1 MNNTLL
7 IQLPVPQTNFGRQT
21 GNVPLAAAWLAQ
33 SAAPSA
39 DNQVTIL
46 PESEASY
53 LGDAALIDRII
64 ALRPTIVGF
73 TVYCWNLDRSLYIAG
88 RIKQLGDVRIIFGG
102 PEITPDNPR
111 LTGSPADFLVYGEG
125 EAVFQRLHCEPG
137 FWKRGS
143 ASAAVDGIFESN
155 ASPYLSGWL
164 DPGPGNLML
173 LETQRGCP
181 YHCGY
186 CHYNKSRQGLSFASE
201 TLVFDAIDWARE
213 RRVGEIYLLDPC
225 LSARPRLHAFLAE
238 LAARNRDH
246 LIGFVS
252 EIRAE
257 SIDAPLADRC
267 QDVGFRWLEIGL
279 QSTNPRALELMNRRT
294 NLKRL
299 AQGAHLLKE
308 RGIRP
313 QIDLILGLPGDDLAG
328 FKRSVDFLAEN
339 GLADDVQIFPL
350 SVLPGTDFRM
360 QCQALG
366 LNYTPAPPYTVLET
380 PTFSQKEMRQAIAY
394 AEESLDA
401 AFYPFPDLNIA
412 WRTSPSQPPEDV
424 IVRIGDQAI
433 YTKLYLQAP
442 RPDEALQSI
451 SKRLGYPYQLFVDP
465 YFSDEQALC
474 RMLSVLSEANPFTPF
489 EIIFLSPDRKP
500 NLKRVLSAVRL
511 KRPHFLDL
519 EERFLFDRPGN
530 RAVIFT
536 FVALE
541 ARLQYTEEM
550 VRQVFWWKKPN
561 LPERQELDDLLHLDG
576 VLIDSPLPESAI
588 AQWQDRFTS
597 IADDLPHI
605 AFADLPLQHRW
616 LLKTAPDQWAE
627 SVLRKFWAGAQPV
640 HRKKK

>member
-1 MNNTLL
+1 MNNTIL

-33 SAAPSA
+33 TAAPSA

-46 PESEASY
+46 PESEVSY

-88 RIKQLGDVRIIFGG
+88 RIKQLGEVRIIFGG

-111 LTGSPADFLVYGEG
+111 LTGLPADFLVYGEG
-125 EAVFQRLHCEPG
+125 EAVFQRLHCEPR

-213 RRVGEIYLLDPC
+213 RCVGEIYLLDPC
-225 LSARPRLHAFLAE
+225 LSARPRLQAFLAE

-257 SIDAPLADRC
+257 SIDAPLADRF

-294 NLKRL
+294 DLKRL

-350 SVLPGTDFRM
+350 SVLPGTDFRRKSK
-360 QCQALG
+360 ALG
-366 LNYTPAPPYTVLET
+366 LIFTPEPPYTVLET
-380 PTFSQKEMRQAIAY
+380 PAFSSSEMQQAIKY
-394 AEESLDA
+394 AETSFDA

-412 WRTSPSQPPEDV
+412 WRSSEKRRTDDV
-424 IVRIGDQAI
+424 TARIGNRTLF
-433 YTKLYLQAP
+433 TKLYLKSP
-442 RPDEALQSI
+442 RPAEAIESI
-451 SKRLGYPYQLFVDP
+451 SKRLSYPYQLFVDP
-465 YFSDEQALC
+465 NFSDEETLC
-474 RMLSVLSEANPFTPF
+474 HILSTLTAANPFTPF
-489 EIIFLSPDRKP
+489 EMIFLSPGRRPDRKK
-500 NLKRVLSAVRL
+500 LLSAVHL

-519 EERFLFDRPGN
+519 EERFLYEKPGN

-536 FVALE
+536 IVNQE
-541 ARLQYTEEM
+541 PRRQHSGEM
-550 VRQVFWWKKPN
+550 ERQVFWWSKAIP
-561 LPERQELDDLLHLDG
+561 PVRQELNDLFHLDG
-576 VLIDSPLPESAI
+576 VLIDSSLPATALIE
-588 AQWQDRFTS
+588 WQDRFAS
-597 IADDLPHI
+597 SADDLPHI
-605 AFADLPLQHRW
+605 AFAKLDLQRRW
-616 LLKTAPDQWAE
+616 VFKTAPDLWA
-627 SVLRKFWAGAQPV
+627 
-640 HRKKK
+640 KKIIAKEGTV